1 MNFPFS
7 HGKKNNAASS
17 GKSSGSD
24 KRQVVI
30 PSTQDHMLLRDV
42 REQIAVLKT
51 GDMAALIE
59 VEGIDFARRTDED
72 RAGLVAQFENFLN
85 TLRFPYQFMVGRRRQ
100 PLEEYLAY
108 LEDVAKK
115 HINKGEKLYARF
127 LYENAEF
134 MLDVT
139 QHVNPQIPHYLITI
153 PYDPIPPDDRA
164 RRNIVLTRE
173 RYERGRDELAHR
185 CDQVVRALARV
196 GLTCRRLGDE
206 EIAVVMHR
214 VYHPNI
220 PDYRVPPIMR
230 LKSYIQASGSRS
242 G

>member
-1 MNFPFS
+1 MKIPFQK
-7 HGKKNNAASS
+7 KKNPANGQANAGA
-17 GKSSGSD
+17 KT
-24 KRQVVI
+24 VAI
-30 PSTQDHMLLRDV
+30 PSTQEHVLVRDV
-42 REQIAVLKT
+42 REQIAILKT

-59 VEGIDFARRTDED
+59 VEGIDFARRTDAD
-72 RAGLVAQFENFLN
+72 RAGLIAQFENFLN

-108 LEDVAKK
+108 LEEIAKK
-115 HINKGEKLYARF
+115 HIDAGEKLYARF
-127 LYENAEF
+127 LYDNAAF

-139 QHVNPQIPHYLITI
+139 QHVNPQIPYYLITI

-185 CDQVVRALARV
+185 CEQVIRALARV
-196 GLTCRRLGDE
+196 GLTCRRLSDE

-230 LKSYIQASGSRS
+230 LKSFVQSTWDIH
-242 G
+242 

>member
-1 MNFPFS
+1 MNFSLPF
-7 HGKKNNAASS
+7 GKAKNGARNTKAADASAR
-17 GKSSGSD
+17 K
-24 KRQVVI
+24 VTI
-30 PSTQDHMLLRDV
+30 PTTQDHVLLRDV
-42 REQIAVLKT
+42 REQIAILKT

-59 VEGIDFARRTDED
+59 VEGIDFARQPDAV

-85 TLRFPYQFMVGRRRQ
+85 TLRFPYQFTVGRRRQ

-108 LEDVAKK
+108 LEDVAAK
-115 HINKGEKLYARF
+115 HIHAGRKLHARF
-127 LYENAEF
+127 LYENASF
-134 MLDVT
+134 MLSVT

-153 PYDPIPPDDRA
+153 PYDPIPPDERA

-173 RYERGRDELAHR
+173 RYQRGNDELAHR
-185 CDQVVRALARV
+185 CDQVTRALARV
-196 GLTCRRLGDE
+196 GLTCRRLSDE

-214 VYHPNI
+214 IYHPNI

-230 LKSYIQASGSRS
+230 LKSYIQSNEGR

>member
-7 HGKKNNAASS
+7 FGKKNSTTSNNKDSAGTKKVA
-17 GKSSGSD
+17 
-24 KRQVVI
+24 I
-30 PSTQDHMLLRDV
+30 PSTQEHVLLRDV
-42 REQIAVLKT
+42 REQIAILKT

-59 VEGIDFARRTDED
+59 VEGIDFARRTDTD
-72 RAGLVAQFENFLN
+72 RAGLIAQFENFLN

-108 LEDVAKK
+108 LEDIAKK
-115 HINKGEKLYARF
+115 HINEGQKFYARF
-127 LYENAEF
+127 LYENAAF

-139 QHVNPQIPHYLITI
+139 QHVNPQIPYYLITI
-153 PYDPIPPDDRA
+153 PYDPIPPDDRT

-185 CDQVVRALARV
+185 CEQVIRALARV
-196 GLTCRRLGDE
+196 GLTCRRLTDE

-230 LKSYIQASGSRS
+230 LKSFVQSSGRT